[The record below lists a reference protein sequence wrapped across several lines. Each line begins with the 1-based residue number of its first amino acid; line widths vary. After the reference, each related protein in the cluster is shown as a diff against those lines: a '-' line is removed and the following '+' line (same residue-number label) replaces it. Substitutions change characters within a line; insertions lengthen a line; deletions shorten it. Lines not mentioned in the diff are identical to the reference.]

1 MNPILILIIVMTVA
15 LGVAATWVAVLDA
28 RADRRHAQWMRRNE
42 LRRRRTQVA
51 VQGIRYQTTGLGLD
65 GEAAHTGATRKH
77 TAP

>member
-1 MNPILILIIVMTVA
+1 MNIPLIVLIIMTTV
-15 LGVAATWVAVLDA
+15 LGIAATWVAVLDA

-65 GEAAHTGATRKH
+65 GEAAHTGATQKH